1 MNSSQNPSKAP
12 PKTSGGGGSLST
24 PKFLD
29 FRFQDFTARH
39 VFTAKL
45 RLVIIVGFWALI
57 SIFYPWILT
66 LDQPIML
73 LISLTFVLTTVCYF
87 FILRGVAPVFFF
99 ILELVADVA
108 AQTVLVYLTG
118 GAKSNFFTIYIIYCA
133 AGGLFYNYRVSLVIS
148 VIILTFY
155 SYLLIGTHEG
165 WVSEFSFPITQP
177 GLFSGWGPFQ
187 NLPLLIAFLVV
198 SIYGIWLASHFTKIR
213 ERALEAKNR
222 ELMALS
228 RISSLT
234 RSGLTLER
242 VRTEVVRGVHDGMG
256 YAAGF
261 LLYQDPMEDKIRVF
275 LLEKSAIVEELR
287 RLLPFDVSGMYLPS
301 DDESNQV
308 YQAMRRKKLII
319 RNELAEVLKGAV
331 PEIPPEQAEAIQ
343 KRCGFHKFVAA
354 PLVAEGKVLGAV
366 IGVSREKWIEP
377 DAVRAFEGF
386 VDQAALTL
394 DNAMLIAE
402 LKRKNIELERVSRVK
417 SEFLATMSHELRTP
431 LTAIIGF
438 SELLLEDVMGGT
450 NPEQKESL
458 REVLVNG
465 ENLLQ
470 MINGLLDLAKIE
482 SGKMEL
488 TLGPIDMVEL
498 MERVHRMIAS
508 LLQKK
513 GHLYEARILTQ
524 PFPVVYADE
533 KKMQQI
539 LLNLLSNAVKFT
551 PNGGR
556 IIVSMESKND
566 ANGAATLQVEVADTG
581 IGIHPKDLKAIF
593 ESFKQVD
600 SSFTREYQGT
610 GLGLALVKQFIDLHH
625 GRIWVESE
633 VGHGAR
639 FIFTIPSKTQEIV

>member
-1 MNSSQNPSKAP
+1 MTPPTGSSISKASAP
-12 PKTSGGGGSLST
+12 VGS

-45 RLVIIVGFWALI
+45 RLVIIIGFWGLV
-57 SIFYPWILT
+57 SGFYPWILT

-73 LISLTFVLTTVCYF
+73 IISLTFVMTTVCYF

-118 GAKSNFFTIYIIYCA
+118 GEKSNFYTIYIIYCA
-133 AGGLFYNYRVSLVIS
+133 AGGLFYNYRVSVVIS
-148 VIILTFY
+148 VIILSFY
-155 SYLLIGTHEG
+155 SSLLAATHLGWIG
-165 WVSEFSFPITQP
+165 EFSYPLTQP
-177 GLFSGWGPFQ
+177 GLFSGLGPLQ
-187 NLPLLIAFLVV
+187 NLALLVVFLVV
-198 SIYGIWLASHFTKIR
+198 AIYGIWLASYFTQIR

-228 RISSLT
+228 RISALT
-234 RSGLTLER
+234 RSGITLER
-242 VRTEVVRGVHDGMG
+242 VRTEVVKGVHDGMG
-256 YAAGF
+256 YPAGF
-261 LLYQDPMEDKIRVF
+261 LLYQDIAAERIRVF
-275 LLEKSAIVEELR
+275 LLEKSPIVEELKKI
-287 RLLPFDVSGMYLPS
+287 LHFNPSDIYLPI
-301 DDESNQV
+301 DDETNQV
-308 YQAMRRKKLII
+308 YQAMRKKKLII
-319 RNELAEVLKGAV
+319 RNEFAEVLKGAV
-331 PEIPPEQAEAIQ
+331 PEIPREQAEALQ
-343 KRCGFHKFVAA
+343 TRFGFHKFVAA
-354 PLVAEGKVLGAV
+354 PLVAEGQVLGAL
-366 IGVSREKWIEP
+366 IGVSRDKWIEP
-377 DAVRAFEGF
+377 DAIRAFEGF
-386 VDQAALTL
+386 ADQAALML

-438 SELLLEDVMGGT
+438 SELLLEDVMGT
-450 NPEQKESL
+450 SNPEQKESL

-488 TLGPIDMVEL
+488 TLGPVDMVDL
-498 MERVHRMIAS
+498 LERVHRMIAS

-513 GHLYEARILTQ
+513 NQHYETRVLTQ

-533 KKMQQI
+533 KKLQQV

-551 PNGGR
+551 PNGGS
-556 IIVSMESKND
+556 IAVSVEYLADGEREGTMH
-566 ANGAATLQVEVADTG
+566 VEVSDTG
-581 IGIHPKDLKAIF
+581 IGIQPRDAQTIF

-610 GLGLALVKQFIDLHH
+610 GLGLALVKQFVDLHH
-625 GRIWVESE
+625 GKIRVESE
-633 VGHGAR
+633 VGRGSR
-639 FIFTIPSKTQEIV
+639 FIFSIPNKNIA

>member
-1 MNSSQNPSKAP
+1 MTSPQASKKVP
-12 PKTSGGGGSLST
+12 TSLST

-45 RLVIIVGFWALI
+45 RLVIIVGFWGLI
-57 SIFYPWILT
+57 SFFYPWILT

-73 LISLTFVLTTVCYF
+73 LISLTFVLTTLCYF

-118 GAKSNFFTIYIIYCA
+118 GAKSNFYTIYIIYCA

-148 VIILTFY
+148 AIILTFY
-155 SYLLIGTHEG
+155 STLVAVTHAG
-165 WVSEFSFPITQP
+165 WLHEFSFPISQP
-177 GLFSGWGPFQ
+177 GLFLGFGPFQ
-187 NLPLLIAFLVV
+187 NLPLLVAFLGVG
-198 SIYGIWLASHFTKIR
+198 IYGIWLASHFTKIR

-256 YAAGF
+256 YQAGF
-261 LLYQDPMEDKIRVF
+261 LLYQDPVAEKIRVF
-275 LLEKSAIVEELR
+275 LLEKSPIVDELKKI
-287 RLLPFDVSGMYLPS
+287 LPFDPAEIYLPS
-301 DDESNQV
+301 NDETNQV
-308 YQAMRRKKLII
+308 YQAMSRKKLII
-319 RNELAEVLKGAV
+319 RNEFAEVLKGTV
-331 PEIPPEQAEAIQ
+331 PEITREQAEAIQ
-343 KRCGFHKFVAA
+343 NKFGFHKFVAA
-354 PLVAEGKVLGAV
+354 PLVAEGKVLGAL

-377 DAVRAFEGF
+377 DAIQAFEGF
-386 VDQAALTL
+386 ADQAALTL

-438 SELLLEDVMGGT
+438 SELLLEDVMGAS
-450 NPEQKESL
+450 NAEQKESL

-488 TLGPIDMVEL
+488 TIGPVDMVEL
-498 MERVHRMIAS
+498 LERIQRMIAS

-513 GHLYEARILTQ
+513 GHHYETRVLTQ

-533 KKMQQI
+533 KKLQQI
-539 LLNLLSNAVKFT
+539 LLNLLSNAIKFT

-556 IIVSMESKND
+556 ITVSVATEKD
-566 ANGAATLQVEVADTG
+566 ARGEGWVKVEVSDTG
-581 IGIHPKDLKAIF
+581 IGIQPKDAAAIF

-610 GLGLALVKQFIDLHH
+610 GLGLALVKQFIDLHQ
-625 GRIWVESE
+625 GKIWVESE
-633 VGHGAR
+633 VGRGSR
-639 FIFTIPSKTQEIV
+639 FIFSIPNKNIA

>member
-1 MNSSQNPSKAP
+1 M
-12 PKTSGGGGSLST
+12 
-24 PKFLD
+24 
-29 FRFQDFTARH
+29 
-39 VFTAKL
+39 
-45 RLVIIVGFWALI
+45 VIIIGFWGLI

-87 FILRGVAPVFFF
+87 FILRGVWPVFFF

-118 GAKSNFFTIYIIYCA
+118 GERSNFFTIYIIYCA
-133 AGGLFYNYRVSLVIS
+133 AGGLFYNYRVSVVIS
-148 VIILTFY
+148 LIIITFY
-155 SYLLIGTHEG
+155 SSLLAATHAG
-165 WVSEFSFPITQP
+165 WLAPFSFPITQP
-177 GLFSGWGPFQ
+177 GLFSGFGPMQ
-187 NLPLLIAFLVV
+187 NLALLVV
-198 SIYGIWLASHFTKIR
+198 FLIVGIYGIFLASHFTQIR
-213 ERALEAKNR
+213 ERALEGKNR
-222 ELMALS
+222 ELTALS

-242 VRTEVVRGVHDGMG
+242 VRSEVVRGVHDGMG
-256 YAAGF
+256 YPAGF
-261 LLYQDPMEDKIRVF
+261 LLYEDAAADRIRVF
-275 LLEKSAIVEELR
+275 LQENSPIVAELKKI
-287 RLLPFDVSGMYLPS
+287 LPFDPSEIYLPI
-301 DDESNQV
+301 DDQSNQV
-308 YQAMRRKKLII
+308 YQAMSRKKLII
-319 RNELAEVLKGAV
+319 RNEFAEVLKGAV
-331 PEIPPEQAEAIQ
+331 PEISRDQAEVIQ
-343 KRCGFHKFVAA
+343 NRFGFHKFVAA
-354 PLVAEGKVLGAV
+354 PLVAEGKVLGAL
-366 IGVSREKWIEP
+366 IGVSRDKWIEP
-377 DAVRAFEGF
+377 DAIRAFEGF
-386 VDQAALTL
+386 ADQAALTL

-438 SELLLEDVMGGT
+438 SELLLEDVMGQS

-488 TLGPIDMVEL
+488 TLGPVDMGEL
-498 MERVHRMIAS
+498 LERVHRMIAS

-513 GHLYEARILTQ
+513 NHRFEIKMREK

-533 KKMQQI
+533 KKLQQI

-551 PNGGR
+551 PNGGQ
-556 IIVSMESKND
+556 ITVTLSYFPESH
-566 ANGAATLQVEVADTG
+566 GHPPRFQVEVADTG
-581 IGIHPKDLKAIF
+581 IGIHPKDAETIF

-610 GLGLALVKQFIDLHH
+610 GLGLALVKQFIDLHQ
-625 GRIWVESE
+625 GKIWVESE
-633 VGHGAR
+633 VGRGSR
-639 FIFTIPSKTQEIV
+639 FIFSIPNKNIA